1 MASSELWFTYV
12 INIALTEDPRKI
24 QNDVPWDLRDLFEP
38 SGHFSDIH
46 TDTIFACGL
55 ETRFWL

>member
-24 QNDVPWDLRDLFEP
+24 RNDVPWDLRDLFE
-38 SGHFSDIH
+38 SKWTLF
-46 TDTIFACGL
+46 
-55 ETRFWL
+55 